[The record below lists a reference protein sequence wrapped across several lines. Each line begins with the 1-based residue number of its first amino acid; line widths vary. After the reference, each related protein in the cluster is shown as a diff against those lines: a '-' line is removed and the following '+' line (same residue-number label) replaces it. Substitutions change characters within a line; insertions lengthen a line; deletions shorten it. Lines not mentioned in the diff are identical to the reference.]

1 MYWDILDT
9 NRKNILPK
17 LAKITNGFYLAG
29 GTALALQLGHRD
41 SIDFDF
47 FSPKQFSNTKLFQ
60 KIENI
65 FINHKILKT
74 QDEKDTLSVTI
85 DNNIKFSFITYKYK
99 LIKPLINSKYFDIAS
114 IEDIGCMKLSAIV
127 SRYLLKDYVDI
138 YWILHQ
144 ISLPNLIILN
154 QQKHQNLD
162 TNLVLKSLVYFDD
175 IIPEPILYKN
185 NKEISF
191 DVLKQFLTQTV
202 TSFSRV

>member
-9 NRKNILPK
+9 KRKNILSK
-17 LAKITNGFYLAG
+17 LANITNGFYLAG

-47 FSPKQFSNTKLFQ
+47 FSPTEFSNAKLFE
-60 KIENI
+60 KITTIFTGFNI
-65 FINHKILKT
+65 IKT
-74 QDEKDTLSVTI
+74 QDEKDTLSVTV
-85 DNNIKFSFITYKYK
+85 NENIKLSFFVYRYD
-99 LIKPLINSKYFDIAS
+99 LVKPLIKSDYFDLAS
-114 IEDIGCMKLSAIV
+114 VEDIACMKLSAIV
-127 SRYLLKDYVDI
+127 NRYLLKDYVDI

-144 ISLPNLIILN
+144 INLADLITLN

-175 IIPEPILYKN
+175 IVIEPILHKN

-191 DVLKQFLTQTV
+191 DDLKQFLTKTV
-202 TSFSRV
+202 TSFSIV

>member
-9 NRKNILPK
+9 KRKNILPK
-17 LAKITNGFYLAG
+17 LANITNGFYLAG

-47 FSPKQFSNTKLFQ
+47 FSPTEFSNAKLFE
-60 KIENI
+60 KITTIFTGFNI
-65 FINHKILKT
+65 IKT

-85 DNNIKFSFITYKYK
+85 NENIKLSFFVYRYN
-99 LIKPLINSKYFDIAS
+99 LIKPLIKSDYFDLAS
-114 IEDIGCMKLSAIV
+114 VEDIACMKLSAIV

-144 ISLPNLIILN
+144 INFTDLINFN

-162 TNLVLKSLVYFDD
+162 TNLVLKSLVYFSD
-175 IIPEPILYKN
+175 IIIEPILYKN
-185 NKEISF
+185 GKDISF
-191 DVLKQFLTQTV
+191 NEIKDFLKKTV
-202 TSFSRV
+202 ADYSNV

>member
-17 LAKITNGFYLAG
+17 LANITDGFYLAG